1 MGRRFVSRRDGSY
14 YEAMLAFIRGVAF
27 IWMLPATLV
36 GVVLAVTSRAQLRW
50 RNGVLWCEATR
61 GVGGIIRQRSSVNA
75 TTFGTVVLL
84 WRPERLDA
92 GLEAHEL
99 VHVTQYRWLG
109 LLFFPA
115 YLTLRWRFGG
125 GERNP
130 MEKPA
135 YEAGRAARRPL

>member
-1 MGRRFVSRRDGSY
+1 
-14 YEAMLAFIRGVAF
+14 MLAAARSAGF
-27 IWMLPATLV
+27 IWMLPATAIGL
-36 GVVLAVTSRAQLRW
+36 VLAGASLARPSW

-61 GVGGIIRQRSSVNA
+61 GVGGMIRRRSTVNA
-75 TTFGTVVLL
+75 TTFGAVVLL
-84 WRPERLDA
+84 WKPERLDA

-109 LLFFPA
+109 LLFFPV
-115 YLTLRWRFGG
+115 YLALRWRYGG

-135 YEAGRAARRPL
+135 YAAGRAARRPP